1 MVGGP
6 RRQAPRDPVAG
17 VNPPAR
23 RSALYVGAVSHR
35 RHRPRGN
42 AFRYGA
48 YWTLIDVD
56 ELTALDREVR
66 GFGYRRRAVTTFH
79 DTDHLGPADVPVR
92 VKLARWL
99 AHQGVE
105 LPPGRVEVLTSLRVF
120 GHVFNPVSWWF
131 CHDEDGALVLV
142 VAEVANTFGESHSYL
157 LDRLEH
163 RPDGTVHAAATKVFH
178 VSPFL
183 AVDGHT
189 YRFRFLPPGE
199 RVRVGMAVREAAPP
213 GTGET
218 DQLVLTATQGG
229 RRVPLTA
236 SGLARTLVR
245 YPLVTLRTVVL
256 IHLQAVRLW
265 RLRTPF
271 LRKPVPPD
279 DGYRHLGV
287 ARPDEGAPEAI
298 RVPAATEPGRIDEE
312 LIT

>member
-1 MVGGP
+1 MVGGA
-6 RRQAPRDPVAG
+6 RRQPPRHPVAG
-17 VNPPAR
+17 VNRTAC
-23 RSALYVGAVSHR
+23 RSALYVGTVSHR
-35 RHRPRGN
+35 RHRPRVN

-48 YWTLIDVD
+48 YWCLIDVD
-56 ELTALDREVR
+56 ELPALDREVR
-66 GFGYRRRAVTTFH
+66 GFGYRRWAVASFH
-79 DTDHLGPADVPVR
+79 DTDHFGPADVPVR

-99 AHQGVE
+99 ADRGID
-105 LPPGRVEVLTSLRVF
+105 LPAGRVEVLTSLRVL

-142 VAEVANTFGESHSYL
+142 VAEVANTFGESHSYV

-163 RPDGTVHAAATKVFH
+163 RPDGSVHAAATKVFH

-199 RVRVGMAVREAAPP
+199 RVRIGMAVRQASPP
-213 GTGET
+213 GTDGT
-218 DQLVLTATQGG
+218 DELVLTATQGG

-236 SGLARTLVR
+236 PHLARTLLR
-245 YPLVTLRTVVL
+245 YPLVTLRTVLL

-271 LRKPVPPD
+271 FRKPMAPD
-279 DGYRHLGV
+279 DGYRDLGV
-287 ARPDEGAPEAI
+287 ARPDERGAGAI
-298 RVPAATEPGRIDEE
+298 RLPAVTEPGRSDEE
-312 LIT
+312 LVT